1 MKFSLLILL
10 VLLPFS
16 ASSQLVPELQK
27 SRQDALNKSLR
38 KRLDVVNDFVYQ
50 KKLREINANYRI
62 SPQQRL
68 KFVMELDFAYAEEYR
83 IQELEI
89 IRQKIKD
96 SVDIANGDMPSYG
109 IGYKKLLNI
118 AYPSPKYAPII
129 HYDFPKTTDPSAVHY
144 QTAFK
149 EISMMLRDSVPLN
162 LGKAIYLVENA
173 YYNNEMG
180 TYKYFK
186 DAIRLRADFCKKRLN
201 GNNDDMAKKWVL
213 HKFMSDSIGVY
224 EPEKERIAY
233 SQPYEYDFDDFM
245 GEKDWSKMFVT
256 KLLGKHSGQC
266 HSMPLLYLLL
276 AEELG
281 IEAHL
286 AFSPQHSYIMLQ
298 DENEKWYNLELTS
311 GQYLSNS
318 AIMESGYV
326 KTEAVD
332 NGIYMRPLS
341 KKETIAQCLVDLSHG
356 YIAKFGYD
364 SNVKE
369 MLYEVMRADPTSITA
384 NLTMANYQTELLKYV
399 AHQMGNPPK
408 EVFKKSLKANEILT
422 KRNIYY
428 NKVDNLGYVPM
439 PKKLYEDWIESVRRE
454 KEKREKTITP
464 VNLK

>member
-1 MKFSLLILL
+1 MKPLL
-10 VLLPFS
+10 VVLLALASFS
-16 ASSQLVPELQK
+16 ANSQLIPEFQQPK
-27 SRQDALNKSLR
+27 QSTSSLE
-38 KRLDVVNDFVYQ
+38 KRLSILNNQLYNR
-50 KKLREINANYRI
+50 KLREMNSNYRLT
-62 SPQQRL
+62 PQQRNKL
-68 KFVMELDFAYAEEYR
+68 AQDLDFQLANASVNQQTEIKR
-83 IQELEI
+83 QE
-89 IRQKIKD
+89 IKD
-96 SVDIANGDMPSYG
+96 SIDVANGNSPSYSTA
-109 IGYKKLLNI
+109 YKRLVNL

-129 HYDFPKTTDPSAVHY
+129 RYDFPKTNDPNAVHY
-144 QTAFK
+144 KIALK
-149 EISMMLRDSVPLN
+149 EISMMLRDSIPLN

-173 YYNNEMG
+173 YYNNELA
-180 TYKYFK
+180 TYDDFK
-186 DAIRLRADFCKKRLN
+186 NAIRLRSDFCKKRLN
-201 GNNDDMAKKWVL
+201 GNNDDTAKKWVL
-213 HKFMSDSIGVY
+213 HKFMSDSIGVH

-245 GEKDWSKMFVT
+245 GKEDWSKMFVT
-256 KLLGKHSGQC
+256 KLLAKHSGQC

-298 DENEKWYNLELTS
+298 DENKKWYNLELTS

-326 KTEAVD
+326 KTEAVE

-364 SNVKE
+364 SNVKD

-384 NLTMANYQTELLKYV
+384 NLTMSNYQTELLKYV

-408 EVFKKSLKANEILT
+408 EVLKRSLKANEILT

-428 NKVDNLGYVPM
+428 NKVDDLGYVPM
-439 PKKLYEDWIESVRRE
+439 PKKLYENWIESVRKE
-454 KEKREKTITP
+454 KGKREKTITP